1 MAEKDEYLAAEDRM
15 AEIRERYTA
24 AKNHVREWRTDARK
38 DFDFYAGKQWEQGDI
53 EILTEQQRVPVTF
66 NRVAIL
72 IDAVIGYEVNNRQ
85 ETRYIPRT
93 QGDAKVSELL
103 TESANYFRDQCDAE
117 FEESD
122 AFRDMCICGMGW
134 TNDRLSDERNP
145 QYDLVRDRVDPLRML
160 WDPSAR
166 KPNLD
171 DARYL
176 IFETSLDK
184 AEAKALVP
192 QWSGEYVAA
201 EWLDED
207 DTPGQNNPRT
217 SYRGTSHEQASDR
230 DVKVLE
236 YQYCEDK
243 IEHIVVNPMTGQQAV
258 LSDDEWERVSEE
270 EKELFKEFHSTQRKR
285 IWKRCICIGAEHFEV
300 KHPYPNGPTFHCVTG
315 KRDRNSGHWFGLMRS
330 LRDPQMWSNKWLS
343 QIMHLINT
351 SAKPG
356 YDVEKGAIDDIA
368 TFEKNASRPG
378 SINKFRDGALSK
390 GAVQRRE
397 AVPLPPDLANLMAY
411 ANDAM
416 SDVSGVNQELL
427 GMADREQAGV
437 LEYQR
442 KQSAVTLLA
451 PLFDSFRRY
460 RKISGR
466 CWLYFMQNYMTDGRL
481 IRITKDD
488 GSQAHVQFQQ
498 GEVPN
503 PSAGQTNQEGE
514 PEPAVLQFFDP
525 NVAEY
530 DVIVDQSSSSPNL
543 KEATWGA
550 LQPML
555 PILQERGGPEEFMLA
570 LEYSPI
576 PESFLEKLKQI
587 NDKRAQQP
595 PPPDPEMEK
604 MQMQMQMKQA
614 ELQMK
619 AQDAERQAQLEM
631 QKAQMQLQIE
641 AKKAEQEMALAA
653 AKAQQEMQLA
663 EQKMR
668 HQLRLEALKAQTQMQ
683 VQAQNADIQ
692 GAVALKQAE
701 MDNQRADVK
710 TQADIKRMDA
720 VAKAKAKARPK
731 VDA

>member
-1 MAEKDEYLAAEDRM
+1 MADDFLDAEDRM

-24 AKNHVREWRTDARK
+24 AKNHAGPWRTDARK
-38 DFDFYAGKQWEQGDI
+38 DFDFYAGKQWDEEDRQKLI
-53 EILTEQQRVPVTF
+53 EQQRVPVTF
-66 NRVAIL
+66 NRVSIL

-93 QGDAKVSELL
+93 HGDAKVSELL
-103 TESANYFRDQCDAE
+103 TEGANYFRDQCDAE

-184 AEAKALVP
+184 GEAKALVP
-192 QWSGEYVAA
+192 EWSGEYVAA

-207 DTPGQNNPRT
+207 EKVGENNPRT
-217 SYRGTSHEQASDR
+217 SYRGTAHEQSSDR

-236 YQYCEDK
+236 YQFCEDE
-243 IEHIVVNPMTGQQAV
+243 IEHVVKHPMTGEQLV
-258 LSDDEWERVSEE
+258 LSDDDWEELPDE
-270 EKELFKEFHSTQRKR
+270 EKEVFAPLHSTQRKR
-285 IWKRCICIGAEHFEV
+285 VWHRYICIGAEPFEV
-300 KHPYPNGPTFHCVTG
+300 KHPYPGGPTFHCVTG

-356 YDVEKGAIDDIA
+356 YDVEKGAIDNVA
-368 TFEKNASRPG
+368 EFEAKAAKPG
-378 SINKFRDGALSK
+378 AINVFRDGAVQK

-397 AVPLPPDLANLMAY
+397 AAALPPDLANLMSY

-466 CWLYFMQNYMTDGRL
+466 CWLYFMQNFMTDGRL
-481 IRITKDD
+481 IRITQDD
-488 GSQAHVQFQQ
+488 GSQMHVPFQQ
-498 GEVPN
+498 GPIPN
-503 PSAGQTNQEGE
+503 PQAGQETQEGE
-514 PEPAVLQFFDP
+514 PQPEVLQFFDP

-555 PILQERGGPEEFMLA
+555 PILQERGGPEEMMLA
-570 LEYSPI
+570 LEYSPV
-576 PESFLEKLKQI
+576 PASFIEKLKQI
-587 NDKRAQQP
+587 NDSRAQQP

-604 MQMQMQMKQA
+604 MKMQMQMKQA

-619 AQDAERQAQLEM
+619 AQDDERSAQLEM

-641 AKKAEQEMALAA
+641 AKKAEQEMALSA

-668 HQLRLEALKAQTQMQ
+668 QQLQLEAMKAEAQLELQRQQAQIDAAVSVQQ
-683 VQAQNADIQ
+683 VQF
-692 GAVALKQAE
+692 E
-701 MDNQRADVK
+701 NQRADYK
-710 TQADIKRMDA
+710 TEADVARMDKM
-720 VAKAKAKARPK
+720 AKAKAKAKPK
-731 VDA
+731 VNA

>member
-1 MAEKDEYLAAEDRM
+1 MADKDEYLDAEDRM
-15 AEIRERYTA
+15 TEIRERYTA
-24 AKNHVREWRTDARK
+24 AKSHARIWRTDARK
-38 DFDFYAGKQWEQGDI
+38 DFDFYAGNQWDEDDKQK
-53 EILTEQQRVPVTF
+53 LVEQQRVPVTF
-66 NRVAIL
+66 NRVGIL

-93 QGDAKVSELL
+93 QGDAKVNELL
-103 TESANYFRDQCDAE
+103 TEGANYFRDQCDAE

-171 DARYL
+171 DARYV

-207 DTPGQNNPRT
+207 DTPGQGNPRMT
-217 SYRGTSHEQASDR
+217 YRGSSTDQTSDR

-243 IEHIVVNPMTGQQAV
+243 IEHIINNPMSGQQAV
-258 LSDDEWERVSEE
+258 MSDDKWEDVSDED
-270 EKELFKEFHSTQRKR
+270 KKLFEGFHSTQRKR
-285 IWKRCICIGAEHFEV
+285 VWKRCICIGGEHFEI
-300 KHPYPNGPTFHCVTG
+300 KHPYPGGPTFHCVTG
-315 KRDRNSGHWFGLMRS
+315 KRDRNSGHWFGLMRG

-356 YDVEKGAIDDIA
+356 YDVEKGAIDNVA
-368 TFEKNASRPG
+368 EFEAKAAKPG
-378 SINKFRDGALSK
+378 AINVFRDGAVQK

-397 AVPLPPDLANLMAY
+397 AASLPPDLANLMSY

-466 CWLYFMQNYMTDGRL
+466 CWLHFMQNYMTDGRL

-503 PSAGQTNQEGE
+503 PSAGQTNQEGQPE
-514 PEPAVLQFFDP
+514 PEYLQFFDP

-543 KEATWGA
+543 KEATWA
-550 LQPML
+550 AMQPML
-555 PILQERGGPEEFMLA
+555 PIIQERGGPEEFMLA

-576 PESFLEKLKQI
+576 PESFVEKLKQI

-595 PPPDPEMEK
+595 PSPDPEMEK
-604 MQMQMQMKQA
+604 MKMQMQMKQA

-619 AQDAERQAQLEM
+619 GQDAERQAQLEM

-641 AKKAEQEMALAA
+641 AKKAEQEMALSA

-668 HQLRLEALKAQTQMQ
+668 HQLQLEAMKVDAQMR
-683 VQAQNADIQ
+683 VQAQSAEIQ
-692 GAVALKQAE
+692 GAVAMQQMT
-701 MDNQRADVK
+701 MDNERADYK
-710 TQADIKRMDA
+710 TAADVSRMDKIA
-720 VAKAKAKARPK
+720 KARAKAKPK